1 MPKKARPSHRKKLYD
16 PLVRVNGAN
25 LRAALEYVG
34 LSNREAA
41 RRLRALGKK
50 NPRQTDGIRTI
61 TGSTVDY
68 ITTEPQQQEKVRQSV
83 LDGFVTL
90 LGGSITTE
98 WLRGETPLPGSPYPG
113 VFDLFGASGDVAGQT
128 QVELVFT
135 AMSGGA
141 QLIANEYVIKCCD
154 ALLRDLRRAFGT
166 KKEAEA
172 QYARWA
178 SKLATA
184 LLTLVDPQAW
194 QFAFLAPK
202 ALPESMSTDTERA
215 LVDMWLS
222 ALRPWFEGQRQL
234 DVSPL
239 LAVVRMLQD
248 QGWPAACILRD
259 LDQLELDAAAL
270 YREKTKR
277 ARPLG
282 KRKR

>member
-1 MPKKARPSHRKKLYD
+1 MPKKARPSHTKKLYD

-25 LRAALEYVG
+25 LRAALEYAG

-50 NPRQTDGIRTI
+50 SPRHTDGIRTI
-61 TGSTVDY
+61 TGSTLDY
-68 ITTEPQQQEKVRQSV
+68 MTTEPQQQEKVRQSV
-83 LDGFVTL
+83 LDGLITL
-90 LGGSITTE
+90 FGGSITAE
-98 WLRGETPLPGSPYPG
+98 WLRGVTPLPFSPYAG
-113 VFDLFGASGDVAGQT
+113 GFDLFGASGDFAGQT
-128 QVELVFT
+128 HVELVFT
-135 AMSGGA
+135 SMSGEA
-141 QLIANEYVIKCCD
+141 QLIANEYVANCCD

-172 QYARWA
+172 QYARWG
-178 SKLATA
+178 SKLVMG
-184 LLTLVDPQAW
+184 LLTVVDPQAW

-202 ALPESMSTDTERA
+202 ALPESMSSDTERA

-222 ALRPWFEGQRQL
+222 ALRPWFEGRRQL

-239 LAVVRMLQD
+239 LAVVRILQD
-248 QGWPAACILRD
+248 QGWPAARLLRD
-259 LDQLELDAAAL
+259 LDQLELAAAAL